1 MRWNGRLTPV
11 RLTPLL
17 WPGLLLLCVT
27 CAPAQPASG
36 GAGRAGIRELVRESY
51 RYDPGVRQ
59 RAMEEAAQDPEVVR
73 LPRMT
78 VTDTRLATLLEQI
91 LRGQRRAAEAEK
103 PSLANG
109 AAVDRTLGGRPV
121 RVGVQPYQDLLP
133 DHGARAGPDG
143 QPIARWNLLSMRW

>member
-1 MRWNGRLTPV
+1 V
-11 RLTPLL
+11 
-17 WPGLLLLCVT
+17 
-27 CAPAQPASG
+27 
-36 GAGRAGIRELVRESY
+36 
-51 RYDPGVRQ
+51 
-59 RAMEEAAQDPEVVR
+59 DPEVVR

-109 AAVDRTLGGRPV
+109 AAVDRTLAGRPV

-133 DHGARAGPDG
+133 DNGARAGPDG